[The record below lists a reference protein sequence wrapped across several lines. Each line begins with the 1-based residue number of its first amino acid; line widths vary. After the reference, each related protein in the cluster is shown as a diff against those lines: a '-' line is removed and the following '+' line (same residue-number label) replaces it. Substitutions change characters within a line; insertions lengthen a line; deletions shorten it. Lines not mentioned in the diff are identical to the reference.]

1 MTPEQRYICLAEMDA
16 YTDRDAYVSD
26 LALSYM
32 WEDTPESDIPQ
43 ERLEQLSRL
52 WDAVHLPIK
61 TLLATLTPTQASR
74 LYCIPV
80 RTLENWYAEI
90 RTCPVYVRLYLS
102 GV

>member
-1 MTPEQRYICLAEMDA
+1 MTPEQRYNCLTEMAA
-16 YTDRDAYVSD
+16 YTDRDAYISD
-26 LALSYM
+26 MALSSI
-32 WEDTPESDIPQ
+32 WEDAPEGEIPQ

-61 TLLATLTPTQASR
+61 ALLSPLTPTQASR